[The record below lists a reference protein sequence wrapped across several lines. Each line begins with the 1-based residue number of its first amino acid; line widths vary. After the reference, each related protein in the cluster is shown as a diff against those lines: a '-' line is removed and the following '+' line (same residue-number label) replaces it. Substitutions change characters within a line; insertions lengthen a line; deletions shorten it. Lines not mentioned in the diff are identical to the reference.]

1 MLRAPVFMRVL
12 RCLLRDGE
20 FFIKLCINYNLLL
33 CSDYV
38 YELFRLSLPVVR
50 TSPYSMF
57 LTWERFIPNVGTFHS
72 QRGNK
77 CKKLLFF
84 ISLA

>member
-20 FFIKLCINYNLLL
+20 IFVELCINYNLLL

-38 YELFRLSLPVVR
+38 NEPFRLSLQVVR
-50 TSPYSMF
+50 TIPYSMF
-57 LTWERFIPNVGTFHS
+57 PTWEQFIPKEGTSRSHD
-72 QRGNK
+72 GNK
-77 CKKLLFF
+77 CKKPLIF
-84 ISLA
+84 IFLA